1 LSRGLFLMPDP
12 PIPDPVPATI
22 EHLSGKA
29 VTGRFKTSHSRAIQ
43 NQPV

>member
-1 LSRGLFLMPDP
+1 MSHPSKVALLARAQMAGYRTYLYF
-12 PIPDPVPATI
+12 I
-22 EHLSGKA
+22 

>member
-1 LSRGLFLMPDP
+1 VPGMDCLDRNLRFRDP
-12 PIPDPVPATI
+12 
-22 EHLSGKA
+22 SGVER